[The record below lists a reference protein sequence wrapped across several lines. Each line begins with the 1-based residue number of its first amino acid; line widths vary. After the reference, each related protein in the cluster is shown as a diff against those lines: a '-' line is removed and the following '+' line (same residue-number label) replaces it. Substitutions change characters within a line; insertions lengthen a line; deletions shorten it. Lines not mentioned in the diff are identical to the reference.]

1 MPLRTMVHGDSWPMG
16 HGTWAVGPIGP
27 FHLVLFGVNLT
38 TFYLYGARL
47 GCRQNLKTRVGRY
60 GPDGG
65 PMARWAYGPRLWSYG
80 LHSPKLS

>member
-38 TFYLYGARL
+38 TFYLFGARL

-60 GPDGG
+60 APDGG
-65 PMARWAYGPRLWSYG
+65 PMGLWT
-80 LHSPKLS
+80 LFF